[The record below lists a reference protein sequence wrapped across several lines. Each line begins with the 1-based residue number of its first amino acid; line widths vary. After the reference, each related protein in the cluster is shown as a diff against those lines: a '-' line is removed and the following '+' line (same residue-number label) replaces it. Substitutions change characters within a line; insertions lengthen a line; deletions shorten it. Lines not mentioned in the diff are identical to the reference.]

1 MNSVAHRFLTL
12 IVVIS
17 LLGVGISYGQTAVS
31 GGIEGNVADSSGAVI
46 SGATVETTNVAT
58 AVTEKTVTNN
68 DGAYRFPSLIPGTY
82 TIKITKQGF
91 AQFIRE
97 AVRIDA
103 GTGVRV
109 DARLPLGS
117 VASKVE
123 VTGEAP
129 LLQTDSAEISGTV
142 QSAQINELPT
152 FGRNVTRL
160 SLLAPGAFMEQG
172 QLDLHPENAGEDFDV
187 NINGAQTNNN
197 SHILDGVDNTEVI
210 QGYSLLVVPQDA
222 VQEVKLTTTDYD
234 AEYGH
239 VSGGVWQI
247 TTKSGTN
254 NLHGSLFEYYRSSDF
269 FAADHFSQPNGVPG
283 NVWNQFGG
291 SLGGAIKKD
300 KLFFFGD
307 FQGMR
312 NHFATSSLYTTPIAA
327 FRTGDFSSVAATN
340 PIYDPSTGNPD
351 GTGRTQFS
359 CNGVLNVICPDRI
372 SPAAT
377 AVLAL
382 LPAPNAA
389 GIDNNFTVSRPA
401 LFDQNQFDTRVD
413 YFVTPKTVVFGK
425 FSYFDASF
433 FTNNVFGATGG
444 GPALGGAVNSGN
456 SLDHDKSTMIDYQHT
471 FSPSLLQDFRFA
483 FSRIFIQELQLDAN
497 SDTSNK
503 VGIPDI
509 NLGTVYTTGLPEL
522 QVDGPTSAFTMGD
535 EGLPFFEH
543 EATFQFYDNWT
554 KTSGQH
560 AFKFGADVE
569 KFFGIRTDVS
579 GRGIF
584 DIDQNL
590 TGNPAVA
597 NSGLGI
603 ASLLL
608 GLTDSF
614 GRDITLVQ
622 PQEKMWKVAFYGAD
636 TWRVTPKLT
645 LSLGLRWD
653 YMSPIFTPNGESV
666 GNINLNT
673 DDVLLTNLAGKY
685 AGVTTSKTEF
695 SPRLG
700 VSYRLPHETVLRAGY
715 GRSYFMN
722 PYGAGFGTQGC
733 CWPIKQSQADTQTN
747 PYTPLPFTLDQG
759 PGLPA
764 TLPPFPSNGVI
775 PFNGG
780 PNGFSEYFVGTGVYP
795 HSYNDT
801 YNVTL
806 EHAFP
811 HEVTTSIAYV
821 GNIGGHLWDNVDVNA
836 PVPGPGDFNPRRP
849 YYAKYG
855 WTQEEY
861 QRNDQLAG
869 YPELKSN
876 FNSLQARV
884 EKRFRGGLYLL
895 SNFTWD
901 KSLDEGTFGPTNIF
915 NFRSNYGNSDSTR
928 PWAWVSAA
936 NWELPF
942 GHGKAFGNSMS
953 RTGDAIAGGW
963 ILSGIFNFQG
973 GTFFTPY
980 LSNNASLN
988 STITLRPDRIGSGKV
1003 AHPNTN
1009 EWFNP
1014 ADFTVPALY
1023 TYGDSGRNILLAPG
1037 YGEVDL
1043 SLAKSFVITERA
1055 HLELKWDV
1063 FNALN
1068 RANLGQPNPYVD
1080 TATAGQITSIVDF
1093 RRRMQIGAHFTF

>member
-1 MNSVAHRFLTL
+1 
-12 IVVIS
+12 
-17 LLGVGISYGQTAVS
+17 
-31 GGIEGNVADSSGAVI
+31 
-46 SGATVETTNVAT
+46 
-58 AVTEKTVTNN
+58 
-68 DGAYRFPSLIPGTY
+68 
-82 TIKITKQGF
+82 
-91 AQFIRE
+91 
-97 AVRIDA
+97 VRVDA

-109 DARLPLGS
+109 DAKLPIGT
-117 VASKVE
+117 VASKIE

-129 LLQTDSAEISGTV
+129 LLQTDSAEISETV

-152 FGRNVTRL
+152 FGRNITRL

-222 VQEVKLTTTDYD
+222 VQEVKLTTSDYS

-239 VSGGVWQI
+239 VSGGVWQV

-254 NLHGSLFEYYRSSDF
+254 ALHGSLFEYYRSGSF
-269 FAADHFSQPNGVPG
+269 FAADSFSQPNGVPG

-291 SLGGAIKKD
+291 SLGGPIKKD

-312 NHFATSSLYTTPIAA
+312 NHFATSSLYTAPIDA
-327 FRTGDFSSVAATN
+327 FKDGDFSSVASTD
-340 PIYDPSTGNPD
+340 PIYDPATGNAD

-372 SPAAT
+372 SKAAT
-377 AVLAL
+377 NLLAL
-382 LPAPNAA
+382 LPEPTVLGAVN
-389 GIDNNFTVSRPA
+389 NNFTVSRPA
-401 LFDQNQFDTRVD
+401 IFDQNQFDTRVD

-425 FSYFDASF
+425 FSYFQASF
-433 FTNNVFGATGG
+433 FTNNVFGAVGG

-456 SLDHDKSTMIDYQHT
+456 SLDHDKSAMVDYQHT
-471 FSPSLLQDFRFA
+471 FSSSLLQDFRFA
-483 FSRIFIQELQLDAN
+483 FSRIYIQELQLDAN
-497 SDTSNK
+497 SEAANAA
-503 VGIPDI
+503 GIPDI
-509 NLGTVYTTGLPEL
+509 NLGTVYTSGLPDL
-522 QVDGPTSAFTMGD
+522 QVDGPTGAFTMGD
-535 EGLPFFEH
+535 IGLPFFEH
-543 EATFQFYDNWT
+543 EATLQFYDNWT
-554 KTSGQH
+554 KTSGRH
-560 AFKFGADVE
+560 AFKFGADIE

-579 GRGIF
+579 GRGTF
-584 DIDQNL
+584 DFDQNL

-597 NSGLGI
+597 NSGLGM
-603 ASLLL
+603 ASFLL
-608 GLTDSF
+608 GLSDSF
-614 GRDITLVQ
+614 GRDITLNQ
-622 PQEKMWKVAFYGAD
+622 PQEKMWKTAFYGQD
-636 TWRVTPKLT
+636 TWQATPNLT
-645 LSLGLRWD
+645 LTLGLRWD
-653 YMSPIFTPNGESV
+653 YLSPIFTPNGESV
-666 GNINLNT
+666 GNIDLST

-685 AGVTTSKTEF
+685 AGVTTPKTEF

-733 CWPIKQSQADTQTN
+733 CWPIKQSQADTQAN
-747 PYTPLPFTLDQG
+747 PYAPLDFTLDQG

-764 TLPPFPSNGVI
+764 ALPPYPSNGMI

-780 PNGFSEYFVGTGVYP
+780 PTGFSEYFVGTGTYP

-806 EHAFP
+806 EHALP
-811 HEVTTSIAYV
+811 YQVTASIAYV
-821 GNIGGHLWDNVDVNA
+821 GNIGRHLWDNIDVNA

-849 YYAKYG
+849 YFANYG

-876 FNSLQARV
+876 YNSLQARV
-884 EKRFRGGLYLL
+884 EKRFHAGLYLL

-901 KSLDEGTFGPTNIF
+901 KSLDEGTFGPTNQF
-915 NFRSNYGNSDSTR
+915 NFASNYGNSDSTR

-942 GHGKAFGNSMS
+942 GHGRTFANNLSRKA
-953 RTGDAIAGGW
+953 DAVAGGW
-963 ILSGIFNFQG
+963 TLSGVFNFQG

-988 STITLRPDRIGSGKV
+988 STITLRPNRIGSGEVSNPSQK
-1003 AHPNTN
+1003 

-1014 ADFTVPALY
+1014 ADFTVPAPY
-1023 TYGDSGRNILLAPG
+1023 TYGNSGRNILLAPG

-1043 SLAKSFVITERA
+1043 SLAKSFVLTERA
-1055 HLELKWDV
+1055 RLELKWDV

-1068 RANLGQPNPYVD
+1068 RENLGQPNPYVD

-1093 RRRMQIGAHFTF
+1093 RRRMQIGAHITF